1 MTPPIATESNPV
13 DTLKADKVYNPFY
26 SPGAHDNEDQT
37 YRYAGYKASQEYAQ
51 PVFPKVSWLPLQEQ
65 KIVDRA
71 LSADLKKPNLLKGGV
86 KVRNITPAIGS
97 EITGLDLRQ
106 LTDAQKDE
114 LALLVAERGAV
125 FLRKQ
130 EISVHELLDIGRY
143 YGPLHKH
150 PSTGVPKEPGLEE
163 VHVVYADHTRRPDS
177 SAFSKFELWH
187 SDVTYEKEQI
197 QPPATTLFKLLV
209 SPEEGG
215 DTLWSSGY
223 ALYSSLSPFLQQ
235 YLEQLSAVHSGVNQA
250 EGSRAAG
257 IHVRREPVETVH
269 PIVRVHPAT
278 GLKSV
283 FVNAGKPPFLP
294 SLRSLHTESSTGFTR
309 RILGV
314 PKAESDAILKFLFR
328 QIAENPDF
336 QVRWHW
342 ETDDVVLF
350 DNRVVTHAATF
361 DFFPARRHA
370 LRVTPHGERPLSVAA
385 YEAQSGGKK
394 ALDRQKEIFKALG
407 IDDSTTEGVVRGY
420 AD

>member
-1 MTPPIATESNPV
+1 MAPPVASESNPSHSSV
-13 DTLKADKVYNPFY
+13 DALKAQTQADKIFNPFY
-26 SPGAHDNEDQT
+26 SPGAHDDGDAS
-37 YRYAGYKASQEYAQ
+37 YKYAGYK
-51 PVFPKVSWLPLQEQ
+51 PVFPKISWPPYEEQ
-65 KIVDRA
+65 KVVERA
-71 LSADLKKPNLLKGGV
+71 LNADPAKPNLLKDGV
-86 KVRNITPAIGS
+86 KARNITPAVGS
-97 EITGLDLRQ
+97 EVTGLDLRQ

-114 LALLVAERGAV
+114 LALLVAERGVV

-130 EISVHELLDIGRY
+130 EASIHDLLSIGRY

-163 VHVVYADHTRRPDS
+163 VHVVYADYTRRPDT

-187 SDVTYEKEQI
+187 SDVTYEI
-197 QPPATTLFKLLV
+197 QPPSTTLFKLLV

-269 PIVRVHPAT
+269 PLVRVHPAT

-283 FVNAGKPPFLP
+283 FVNAG
-294 SLRSLHTESSTGFTR
+294 FTR
-309 RILGV
+309 RIVGV

-342 ETDDVVLF
+342 ETDDVCLF
-350 DNRVVTHAATF
+350 DNRIVTHAATF

-370 LRVTPHGERPLSVAA
+370 LRVTPQGKRPLSVAA
-385 YEAQSGGKK
+385 YEAQYGKK
-394 ALDRQKEIFKALG
+394 ALDRQREIFRALG
-407 IDDSTTEGVVRGY
+407 IDESSTEGVVSAVRGY

>member
-1 MTPPIATESNPV
+1 MTPPVATESNPV
-13 DTLKADKVYNPFY
+13 DTPQGK
-26 SPGAHDNEDQT
+26 Q
-37 YRYAGYKASQEYAQ
+37 
-51 PVFPKVSWLPLQEQ
+51 VSWPPLQEQ
-65 KIVDRA
+65 NIVDRA
-71 LSADLKKPNLLKGGV
+71 LNADPKKPNLLKDGAS
-86 KVRNITPAIGS
+86 VRNITPAIGS

-130 EISVHELLDIGRY
+130 EISIHELLDIGRY

-150 PSTGVPKEPGLEE
+150 PSTGVPKEPDLEE
-163 VHVVYADHTRRPDS
+163 VHVVYADYTRRPDS

-187 SDVTYEKEQI
+187 SDVTYEI

-278 GLKSV
+278 GLKSI
-283 FVNAGKPPFLP
+283 FVNA
-294 SLRSLHTESSTGFTR
+294 GFTR
-309 RILGV
+309 RIVGV

-394 ALDRQKEIFKALG
+394 ALDRQREIFKALG
-407 IDDSTTEGVVRGY
+407 VDDGTTEGVVRGY

>member
-1 MTPPIATESNPV
+1 MTPPVATGSDAPRAV
-13 DTLKADKVYNPFY
+13 DALKAQAQADKVYNPFY
-26 SPGAHDNEDQT
+26 SPGAHDDGDQT
-37 YRYAGYKASQEYAQ
+37 YKYAGYK
-51 PVFPKVSWLPLQEQ
+51 PVFPKVDWPPLQEHN
-65 KIVDRA
+65 ITDRA
-71 LSADLKKPNLLKGGV
+71 SNADPKKPNLLKDGI
-86 KVRNITPAIGS
+86 KARNITPTIGS

-106 LTDAQKDE
+106 LTDVQKDE
-114 LALLVAERGAV
+114 LALLVAERGVV

-130 EISVHELLDIGRY
+130 EISIHELLDIGRY

-187 SDVTYEKEQI
+187 SDVTYEI
-197 QPPATTLFKLLV
+197 QPPSTTLFKLLV
-209 SPEEGG
+209 SPVEGG

-235 YLEQLSAVHSGVNQA
+235 YLEQLSAVHSAVNQA
-250 EGSRAAG
+250 VGSRAAG
-257 IHVRREPVETVH
+257 THVRREPVETVH
-269 PIVRVHPAT
+269 PLVRVHPAT

-283 FVNAGKPPFLP
+283 FVNAG
-294 SLRSLHTESSTGFTR
+294 FTR
-309 RILGV
+309 RIIGV

-342 ETDDVVLF
+342 ETDDVCIF
-350 DNRVVTHAATF
+350 DNRIVTHAATF

-385 YEAQSGGKK
+385 YEAQSGGRK

-407 IDDSTTEGVVRGY
+407 IDESSTEGVVKG
-420 AD
+420 